1 VRVPEDAKPGKAVVR
16 VEFAPGAKWRSF
28 ATELPFVIE

>member
-1 VRVPEDAKPGKAVVR
+1 VRVPEDAKPGKVVVR
-16 VEFAPGAKWRSF
+16 VEFAPGAKWRSY